1 MARGSGGMN
10 DHSFPARPNRLPAFA
25 TRAIH
30 HGFDRTKA
38 EGALIPPIYM
48 TSTYAFET
56 AAESEAIAAGEI
68 FRPLYGREENP
79 TQSVLEA
86 RLANLEG
93 AEACVVLASGMGAVG
108 SLMLSLL
115 SQGDE
120 LVVHRTL
127 YSNTFALTQDAL
139 PRFGIKV
146 VPVDMA
152 DPANLDGVLSASTK
166 IIYFETPVNPT
177 AETLDIAAIASRARA
192 VGAMVVVDST
202 FASPALQRPLEHG
215 AHLVLHALTK
225 YINGHGDLL
234 GGAVLGDFP
243 TVEKIRRH
251 GLRYITGA
259 TMSPMSAYLV
269 MRGLKTLGLRMERH
283 SATALRIAQMLAA
296 HPAVATIRYPY
307 LQSDPGYAAARR
319 QMASGS
325 GMLSFSLK
333 SGNDGADRFM
343 DRLRLVLRAV
353 SLGDAE
359 SLIMRPGALLRGT
372 LKVDPTARMAGGV
385 DEPMMR
391 LSVGLED
398 AEDLLDDV
406 GQALEGI

>member
-1 MARGSGGMN
+1 MN
-10 DHSFPARPNRLPAFA
+10 GPPRRNRAPGFA

-30 HGFDRTKA
+30 HGFDRTGA
-38 EGALIPPIYM
+38 QGALIPPIYM
-48 TSTYAFET
+48 TSTYAFEH
-56 AAESEAIAAGEI
+56 AAESEAVAAGELL
-68 FRPLYGREENP
+68 RPLYGREENP

-93 AEACVVLASGMGAVG
+93 AEACVVFASGMGAVG

-120 LVVHRTL
+120 IIVHRTV
-127 YSNTFALTQDAL
+127 YSNTLALTEDAL

-146 VPVDMA
+146 VPVDLS
-152 DPANLDGVLSASTK
+152 DPANLDPVLSRRTRMV
-166 IIYFETPVNPT
+166 YFETPVNPT
-177 AETLDIAAIASRARA
+177 AEVLDIAAIAGRARA
-192 VGAMVVVDST
+192 AGAMVVVDST
-202 FASPALQRPLEHG
+202 YASPALQRPLEHG

-234 GGAVLGDFP
+234 GGAVLGDAA
-243 TVEKIRRH
+243 TVERLRRH

-259 TMSPMSAYLV
+259 TMSPMSAFLV
-269 MRGLKTLGLRMERH
+269 LRGMKTLPLRMERH
-283 SATALRIAQMLAA
+283 GQTAQRIAAMLAG
-296 HPAVATIRYPY
+296 HGAVARVRYPF
-307 LQSDPGYAAARR
+307 LPSDPGYPAARR
-319 QMASGS
+319 QMANGS
-325 GMLSFSLK
+325 GMLSFSLR

-359 SLIMRPGALLRGT
+359 TLIMRPGALLRGA
-372 LKVDPTARMAGGV
+372 LRADPAAHLAGGV
-385 DEPMMR
+385 DEAMMR

-398 AEDLLDDV
+398 AEDLLDDLS
-406 GQALEGI
+406 QALDAA

>member
-1 MARGSGGMN
+1 MN
-10 DHSFPARPNRLPAFA
+10 GTPRRNRAPSFA

-56 AAESEAIAAGEI
+56 SAESEAVAAGESL
-68 FRPLYGREENP
+68 RPLYGREENP

-93 AEACVVLASGMGAVG
+93 AEACVVFASGMGAVG

-120 LVVHRTL
+120 LVVHRTV

-139 PRFGIKV
+139 PRFGVNV
-146 VPVDMA
+146 VPVDMS
-152 DPANLDGVLSASTK
+152 DPANLDPVLSRRTK
-166 IIYFETPVNPT
+166 MVYFETPVNPT
-177 AETLDIAAIASRARA
+177 AEVLDIAAIAARARA

-202 FASPALQRPLEHG
+202 YASPALQRPLEHG

-234 GGAVLGDFP
+234 GGAVLGDFA
-243 TVEKIRRH
+243 TTERIRRH

-259 TMSPMSAYLV
+259 TMSPMSAFLV
-269 MRGLKTLGLRMERH
+269 LRGMKTLPLRMERH
-283 SATALRIAQMLAA
+283 GQTAQRIAGMLAG
-296 HPAVATIRYPY
+296 HGAVAQVRYPF
-307 LQSDPGYAAARR
+307 LPSDPGYPAARR
-319 QMASGS
+319 QMANGS
-325 GMLSFSLK
+325 GMLSFSLV

-343 DRLRLVLRAV
+343 DRLKLVLRAV

-359 SLIMRPGALLRGT
+359 TLVMRPGALLRGA
-372 LKVDPTARMAGGV
+372 LRADPGARMAGGV
-385 DEPMMR
+385 EEPMMR

-398 AEDLLDDV
+398 AEDLLDDLL
-406 GQALEGI
+406 QALEGAEAR

>member
-1 MARGSGGMN
+1 MN
-10 DHSFPARPNRLPAFA
+10 GPPRRNRAPAFA

-30 HGFDRTKA
+30 HGFDRTGA
-38 EGALIPPIYM
+38 QGALIPPIYM
-48 TSTYAFET
+48 TSTYAFEH
-56 AAESEAIAAGEI
+56 AAESEAVAAGELL
-68 FRPLYGREENP
+68 RPLYGREENP

-93 AEACVVLASGMGAVG
+93 AEACVVFASGMGAVG

-120 LVVHRTL
+120 IIVHRTV
-127 YSNTFALTQDAL
+127 YSNTLALTEDAL

-146 VPVDMA
+146 VPVDLS
-152 DPANLDGVLSASTK
+152 DPANLDPVLSRRTRMV
-166 IIYFETPVNPT
+166 YFETPVNPT
-177 AETLDIAAIASRARA
+177 AEVLDIAAIAGRARA
-192 VGAMVVVDST
+192 AGAMAVVDST
-202 FASPALQRPLEHG
+202 YASPALQRPLEHG

-234 GGAVLGDFP
+234 GGAVLGDAA
-243 TVEKIRRH
+243 TVERLRRH

-259 TMSPMSAYLV
+259 TMSPMSAFLV
-269 MRGLKTLGLRMERH
+269 LRGAKTLALRMERH
-283 SATALRIAQMLAA
+283 GQTAQRIAAMLAG
-296 HPAVATIRYPY
+296 HGAVARVRYPF
-307 LQSDPGYAAARR
+307 LPSDPGYPAARR
-319 QMASGS
+319 QMANGS
-325 GMLSFSLK
+325 GMLSFSLR

-359 SLIMRPGALLRGT
+359 TLIMRPGALLRGA
-372 LKVDPTARMAGGV
+372 LRADPAAHLAGGV
-385 DEPMMR
+385 DESMMR

-398 AEDLLDDV
+398 AEDLLDDLS
-406 GQALEGI
+406 QALDAA

>member
-1 MARGSGGMN
+1 MN
-10 DHSFPARPNRLPAFA
+10 DHPLSNRPRGFM

-30 HGFDRTKA
+30 HGYDRSGA
-38 EGALIPPIYM
+38 MGALIPPIHM

-56 AAESEAIAAGEI
+56 SAESEAVAAGELL
-68 FRPLYGREENP
+68 RPLYGREENP

-93 AEACVVLASGMGAVG
+93 AEACVVFASGMGAVG
-108 SLMLSLL
+108 SLLLSLL

-120 LVVHRTL
+120 LVIHRTV

-146 VPVDMA
+146 VPVDMS
-152 DPANLDGVLSASTK
+152 DPAKLDLVLSRRTK
-166 IIYFETPVNPT
+166 MVYFETPVNPT
-177 AETLDIAAIASRARA
+177 AEVLDIAAIAARARA

-202 FASPALQRPLEHG
+202 YASPALQRPLEHG

-234 GGAVLGDFP
+234 GGAVLGDFE
-243 TVEKIRRH
+243 TTERIRRH

-259 TMSPMSAYLV
+259 TMSPMSAFLV
-269 MRGLKTLGLRMERH
+269 LRGMKTLALRMERH
-283 SATALRIAQMLAA
+283 SRTAQRIAETLAG
-296 HPAVATIRYPY
+296 HEAVAHLRYPF
-307 LQSDPGYAAARR
+307 LPSDPGYPAARR
-319 QMASGS
+319 QMAGGS
-325 GMLSFSLK
+325 GMMSFTLA
-333 SGNDGADRFM
+333 SGTAGADRFM

-359 SLIMRPGALLRGT
+359 SLIMCPGALLRGALRT
-372 LKVDPTARMAGGV
+372 DPAARMADGV
-385 DEPMMR
+385 DMAMMR

-398 AEDLLDDV
+398 TDDLLDDLL
-406 GQALEGI
+406 QALASA

>member
-1 MARGSGGMN
+1 MNDDVLRNRARGFM
-10 DHSFPARPNRLPAFA
+10 

-30 HGFDRTKA
+30 HGFDRTAA

-56 AAESEAIAAGEI
+56 SAESEAIAAGELL
-68 FRPLYGREENP
+68 RPLYGREENP

-93 AEACVVLASGMGAVG
+93 AEACVVFASGMGAVG

-120 LVVHRTL
+120 LVVHRTV

-139 PRFGIKV
+139 PRFGIDV
-146 VPVDMA
+146 VPVDMSE
-152 DPANLDGVLSASTK
+152 PANLDRVLSQRTK
-166 IIYFETPVNPT
+166 MVYFETPVNPT
-177 AETLDIAAIASRARA
+177 AEVLDIAAIAARARA
-192 VGAMVVVDST
+192 VGALVIVDST
-202 FASPALQRPLEHG
+202 YASPALQRPLEHG

-234 GGAVLGDFP
+234 GGAILGDFA
-243 TVEKIRRH
+243 TTERIRRH

-259 TMSPMSAYLV
+259 TMSPMSAFLV
-269 MRGLKTLGLRMERH
+269 LRGMKTLALRMERH
-283 SATALRIAQMLAA
+283 GRTAQRIAEMLAG
-296 HPAVATIRYPY
+296 HGAVAHVRYPF
-307 LQSDPGYAAARR
+307 LPGDPGYLAARR
-319 QMASGS
+319 QMANGS
-325 GMLSFSLK
+325 GMLSFSLV
-333 SGNDGADRFM
+333 SGNEGADRFM
-343 DRLRLVLRAV
+343 DRLKLVLRAV

-359 SLIMRPGALLRGT
+359 SLIMRPGALLRGA
-372 LKVDPTARMAGGV
+372 LRADAGARMADGV
-385 DEPMMR
+385 GEPMMR

-398 AEDLLDDV
+398 AEDLLDDLS
-406 GQALEGI
+406 QALEAV

>member
-1 MARGSGGMN
+1 MN
-10 DHSFPARPNRLPAFA
+10 GPARRNGAPGFA

-30 HGFDRTKA
+30 HGFDRTGA
-38 EGALIPPIYM
+38 QGALVPPIYM

-56 AAESEAIAAGEI
+56 AAESESVAAGELL
-68 FRPLYGREENP
+68 RPLYGREENP

-93 AEACVVLASGMGAVG
+93 AEACVVFASGMGAVA

-120 LVVHRTL
+120 VIVHRTV
-127 YSNTFALTQDAL
+127 YSNTLALTEDAL

-146 VPVDMA
+146 VPADLS
-152 DPANLDGVLSASTK
+152 DPANLDPVLSRATRMV
-166 IIYFETPVNPT
+166 YFETPVNPT
-177 AETLDIAAIASRARA
+177 AEVLDIAAIAGRARA
-192 VGAMVVVDST
+192 VGAMAVVDST
-202 FASPALQRPLEHG
+202 YASPALQRPLEHG

-234 GGAVLGDFP
+234 GGAVVGDAA
-243 TVEKIRRH
+243 TVERLRRH

-259 TMSPMSAYLV
+259 TMSPMSAFLV
-269 MRGLKTLGLRMERH
+269 LRGMKTLALRMERH
-283 SATALRIAQMLAA
+283 GQTAQRIAEMLAG
-296 HPAVATIRYPY
+296 HPAVAHVRYPF
-307 LQSDPGYAAARR
+307 LPSDPGYPAARR
-319 QMASGS
+319 QMANGS
-325 GMLSFSLK
+325 GMLSFSLL
-333 SGNDGADRFM
+333 SGSDGADRFM

-359 SLIMRPGALLRGT
+359 TLIMRPGALLRGA
-372 LKVDPTARMAGGV
+372 LRADPAAHLAGGV
-385 DEPMMR
+385 EEPTMR

-398 AEDLLDDV
+398 AEDLLDDLA
-406 GQALEGI
+406 QALDAA

>member
-1 MARGSGGMN
+1 MT
-10 DHSFPARPNRLPAFA
+10 ARPNRKPGFA

-30 HGFDRTKA
+30 HGFDRAAA
-38 EGALIPPIYM
+38 EGALVPPIYM

-56 AAESEAIAAGEI
+56 SAESEAIAAGEVR
-68 FRPLYGREENP
+68 RPLYGREENP
-79 TQSVLEA
+79 TQTVLET
-86 RLANLEG
+86 RLAELEG
-93 AEACVVLASGMGAVG
+93 AEACCVFASGMGAVG
-108 SLMLSLL
+108 SLLLSLL

-120 LVVHRTL
+120 LVVHHTV

-146 VPVDMA
+146 VPVDMSE
-152 DPANLDGVLSASTK
+152 PSNLDAALSRRTRMV
-166 IIYFETPVNPT
+166 YFETPVNPT
-177 AETLDIAAIASRARA
+177 AETLDIAAIAARARA
-192 VGAMVVVDST
+192 AGAMVVVDST
-202 FASPALQRPLEHG
+202 FASPAVQRPLEHG

-234 GGAVLGDFP
+234 GGAVLGDFA
-243 TVEKIRRH
+243 TVERIRRH

-259 TMSPMSAYLV
+259 TLSPMSAYLV
-269 MRGLKTLGLRMERH
+269 LRGLKTLALRMERH
-283 SATALRIAQMLAA
+283 GATALRVAEMLAGQE
-296 HPAVATIRYPY
+296 AVAWVHYPF
-307 LQSDPGYAAARR
+307 LESDPGHAAARR

-325 GMLSFSLK
+325 GMISFGLR
-333 SGNDGADRFM
+333 SGEDGADRFM

-372 LKVDPTARMAGGV
+372 RRAEPEARMAWGV
-385 DEPMMR
+385 DPAMMR

-398 AEDLLDDV
+398 ADDVLDDLR
-406 GQALEGI
+406 GALQGASA

>member
-1 MARGSGGMN
+1 MSEQPR
-10 DHSFPARPNRLPAFA
+10 RNRAPSFA

-30 HGFDRTKA
+30 HGFDRTRA
-38 EGALIPPIYM
+38 EGALVPPIYM

-56 AAESEAIAAGEI
+56 SAESEAIAAGESL
-68 FRPLYGREENP
+68 RPLYGREENP

-93 AEACVVLASGMGAVG
+93 AEACVVFASGMGAVG

-120 LVVHRTL
+120 LVVHRTV

-139 PRFGIKV
+139 PRFGINV
-146 VPVDMA
+146 VPVNMS
-152 DPANLDGVLSASTK
+152 DPANLDAVLSRRTK
-166 IIYFETPVNPT
+166 MVYFETPVNPT
-177 AETLDIAAIASRARA
+177 AEVLDIAAIAARARA

-202 FASPALQRPLEHG
+202 YASPALQRPLEHG

-225 YINGHGDLL
+225 YINGGGDLL
-234 GGAVLGDFP
+234 GGAILGDLA
-243 TVEKIRRH
+243 TTERIRRH

-259 TMSPMSAYLV
+259 TMSPMSAFLV
-269 MRGLKTLGLRMERH
+269 LRGIKTLALRMERH
-283 SATALRIAQMLAA
+283 GQTAQRIAEMLAG
-296 HPAVATIRYPY
+296 HDAVAQVRYPF
-307 LQSDPGYAAARR
+307 LPSDPGYAAARR
-319 QMASGS
+319 QMANGS
-325 GMLSFSLK
+325 GMLSFSLV

-343 DRLRLVLRAV
+343 DRLKLVLRAV

-359 SLIMRPGALLRGT
+359 SLIMRPGALLRGA
-372 LKVDPTARMAGGV
+372 LRADPDARLAGGV
-385 DEPMMR
+385 GEPMMR

-398 AEDLLDDV
+398 AGDLLDDV
-406 GQALEGI
+406 SKALEAG

>member
-1 MARGSGGMN
+1 MRNSPPG
-10 DHSFPARPNRLPAFA
+10 FT

-30 HGFDRTKA
+30 HGFDRGRA
-38 EGALIPPIYM
+38 EGSLIPPIYM

-68 FRPLYGREENP
+68 HRPLYGREENP
-79 TQSVLEA
+79 TQAVLES

-93 AEACVVLASGMGAVG
+93 AEACVVFASGMGAVG
-108 SLMLSLL
+108 SLLLSLL

-120 LVVHRTL
+120 LVVHRTV

-139 PRFGIKV
+139 PRFGINV

-152 DPANLDGVLSASTK
+152 DPANLDGVLTTRTK
-166 IIYFETPVNPT
+166 LVYFETPVNPT
-177 AETLDIAAIASRARA
+177 AEVLDIAAIAARARA

-202 FASPALQRPLEHG
+202 FASPALQRPLDHG
-215 AHLVLHALTK
+215 AHLVLHSLTK
-225 YINGHGDLL
+225 YINGGGDLL
-234 GGAVLGDFP
+234 GGAVLGDSFSI
-243 TVEKIRRH
+243 ERIRRH

-269 MRGLKTLGLRMERH
+269 LRGVKTLSLRMERH
-283 SATALRIAQMLAA
+283 SRNAQRIAEMLAA
-296 HPAVATIRYPY
+296 HPSVASVRYPF
-307 LQSDPGYAAARR
+307 LESDPGYACARR
-319 QMASGS
+319 QMSGGS
-325 GMLSFSLK
+325 GMLSFSLV
-333 SGNDGADRFM
+333 SGCDGADRFM
-343 DRLRLVLRAV
+343 DRLNLVLRAV

-372 LKVDPTARMAGGV
+372 RRVDPQARMAGGV
-385 DEPMMR
+385 ADDMMR

-398 AEDLLDDV
+398 EADLLDDMS
-406 GQALEGI
+406 QALDNA

>member
-1 MARGSGGMN
+1 VNEHPR
-10 DHSFPARPNRLPAFA
+10 RNRAPGFM

-30 HGFDRTKA
+30 YGFDRTTA
-38 EGALIPPIYM
+38 EGALIPPLYM

-56 AAESEAIAAGEI
+56 SAESEAIAAGELL
-68 FRPLYGREENP
+68 RPLYGREENP

-93 AEACVVLASGMGAVG
+93 AEACVVFASGMGAVG

-120 LVVHRTL
+120 LVVHRTV

-139 PRFGIKV
+139 PRFGINV
-146 VPVDMA
+146 VRVDMSE
-152 DPANLDGVLSASTK
+152 PANLDAVLTRRTK
-166 IIYFETPVNPT
+166 MVYFETPVNPT
-177 AETLDIAAIASRARA
+177 AEVLDIAAIAARARA

-202 FASPALQRPLEHG
+202 YASPALQRPLEHS

-234 GGAVLGDFP
+234 GGAILGDFA
-243 TVEKIRRH
+243 TTERIRRH

-259 TMSPMSAYLV
+259 TMSPMSAFLV
-269 MRGLKTLGLRMERH
+269 LRGMKTLALRMERH
-283 SATALRIAQMLAA
+283 SQTAQRIAEMLAG
-296 HPAVATIRYPY
+296 HDAVAHVRYPF
-307 LQSDPGYAAARR
+307 LPADPGYAAARR
-319 QMASGS
+319 QMANGS
-325 GMLSFSLK
+325 GMLSFSLV

-359 SLIMRPGALLRGT
+359 SLIMRPGALLRGALRT
-372 LKVDPTARMAGGV
+372 DPNARMAGGV
-385 DEPMMR
+385 NEPMMR

-398 AEDLLDDV
+398 ADDLLDDLS
-406 GQALEGI
+406 QALEAVSGPD